1 MEVYRNRDWNSD
13 IRFFKEVVESLPKTI
28 ETTPVETSNAK
39 SAPSESRKAL
49 EEKLKTKLDGFKKR
63 RELTTETQAEGQESE
78 AKPAKRQRSKKK
90 DKTHKKTQ
98 PISKETQLK
107 KQKTSIKPKP
117 KKQMKPKPG
126 KPSSQKGKKS
136 GKVSK
141 K

>member
-13 IRFFKEVVESLPKTI
+13 ITFFKEVVESLPKTI

-49 EEKLKTKLDGFKKR
+49 EEKLKTKLDEFKKR
-63 RELTTETQAEGQESE
+63 RELTNETQEEGQESE
-78 AKPAKRQRSKKK
+78 AKPAKKLKGKKK
-90 DKTHKKTQ
+90 DKTHKKTK

-107 KQKTSIKPKP
+107 KQKTSHKPN
-117 KKQMKPKPG
+117 KQKSG
-126 KPSSQKGKKS
+126 KPSQQKGKKL
-136 GKVSK
+136 GKGSK